1 MPCLN
6 CDSKNLV
13 MNSTLKLPICENCGM
28 IQAYRIYEITDS
40 KTVSESVSDLCPEL
54 ALLISEFNLIQ
65 YTDNIQMNYNELERE
80 GIFSSYDLGT
90 RYCATI
96 YYTLQDLNV
105 PLEIRK
111 YCRFA
116 GVDSKRVF
124 RLAKR
129 ISKHFGKVGVFILED
144 LNKYYEQA
152 GIKNAKFCNVIKEID
167 MTLTRGILAAV
178 FYLNSELT
186 QKEACKLFGISIPRL
201 KRNIKKV
208 NE

>member
-1 MPCLN
+1 
-6 CDSKNLV
+6 
-13 MNSTLKLPICENCGM
+13 M
-28 IQAYRIYEITDS
+28 IQAYRIYEITDINTL
-40 KTVSESVSDLCPEL
+40 KIQVDPEV
-54 ALLISEFNLIQ
+54 ALLISEFNLMQ
-65 YTDNIQMNYNELERE
+65 YKDNILMNYNELEKE
-80 GIFSSYDLGT
+80 GIFNSYDLGT

-96 YYTLQDLNV
+96 YYTLQDLNI

-129 ISKHFGKVGVFILED
+129 ISRHFGKVGVFILED

-152 GIKNAKFCNVIKEID
+152 GIKNAKFCNIIKEID